1 MTAIK
6 ELKKKADLGIVPP
19 FDENVDVHCLT
30 GLIKLYLRELPE
42 PLLTYTLYD
51 CWKAVVECEIHEKKH
66 ELVKALLLA
75 LPKPN
80 YCLLKKLME
89 FFADIATFEK
99 STKMGIVNLATLL
112 GPNLIW
118 TPKKDAN
125 DISTPTKIT
134 WFFISNFKT
143 LFSEPD
149 ARSTILLAVGQCKYD
164 FTPESEGEVP
174 LRQGDIVFVTGNDDG
189 QGWLEGTTA
198 KNVAQGRFPSKYFE
212 PISAFSAFD
221 MEPLI
226 GGGEKS
232 PAVSSHA
239 STISSCDQISRLR
252 EELDTLSK
260 QLNQEIACRV
270 ALEDSVQTLQDNF
283 HDMIQI
289 VIGMKAKQK
298 EIESQLSNTNPF
310 DGGETKHEETEEF
323 KDPHPE

>member
-1 MTAIK
+1 MAIK

-42 PLLTYTLYD
+42 PLLTYDLYD
-51 CWKAVVECEIHEKKH
+51 CWRAVVECEIHEKKH

-80 YCLLKKLME
+80 YCLLKKLMG

-99 STKMGIVNLATLL
+99 STKMGVVNLATLL

-134 WFFISNFKT
+134 WFFISNFMT

-149 ARSTILLAVGQCKYD
+149 GRSTILLAVGHCKYD
-164 FTPESEGEVP
+164 FSPESEGEVP
-174 LRQGDIVFVTGNDDG
+174 LRQGDIVFVTANDDG

-198 KNVAQGRFPSKYFE
+198 KNIAQGRFPSKYFE
-212 PISAFSAFD
+212 PISTFSAFD
-221 MEPLI
+221 IEPLI
-226 GGGEKS
+226 GGENSQAASS
-232 PAVSSHA
+232 PA
-239 STISSCDQISRLR
+239 STISSSDEISRLR
-252 EELDTLSK
+252 EELDILSK
-260 QLNQEIACRV
+260 KLNQETACRV
-270 ALEDSVQTLQDNF
+270 TLEDSVQTLQENF

-298 EIESQLSNTNPF
+298 EIESQLNTANPF
-310 DGGETKHEETEEF
+310 ESDDPKHVETEEF